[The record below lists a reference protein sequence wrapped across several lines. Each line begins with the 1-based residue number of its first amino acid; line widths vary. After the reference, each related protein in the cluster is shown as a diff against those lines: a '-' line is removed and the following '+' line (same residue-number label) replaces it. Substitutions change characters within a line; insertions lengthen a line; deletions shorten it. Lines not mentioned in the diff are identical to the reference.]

1 MNLFKRF
8 AFTLNEVMI
17 VLAVLGIVAA
27 LTMPTLNANIQS
39 RKWSATSQDFVREL
53 EESLKI
59 MNLKKVLAGHAT
71 TKSFVSKLSEYISV
85 VKICNNDELLECFS
99 DKVTWGLGEATPEE
113 IDMTKVKKAKHF
125 GLDDWKSELIGVQFN
140 NGVNALVAYNPEC
153 SANHLSNDNNLLDCV
168 AMLYDVSGFAFP
180 NQSGKDLKTYGV
192 ISKLGPSDCLIEA
205 NGRCFTAAQKITGT
219 LTRAECLELINS
231 GKYGSMFSSN
241 ECSNGTQKQLL
252 AIDACGGINNLP
264 SESDVRAMSKI
275 LHASG
280 TIDKELCTQLNFV
293 SGGSFPCRSWSDN
306 VGYMYIWISNL
317 NGGSGRKMGFNY
329 SGTKGPF
336 DLDTTDYFMCAVD

>member
-27 LTMPTLNANIQS
+27 LTVPTLNANIQS
-39 RKWSATSQDFVREL
+39 RKWNATSQDFVREL

-180 NQSGKDLKTYGV
+180 NQSGKDLKAYGL
-192 ISKLGPSDCLIEA
+192 ISRLGPSDCLIEV
-205 NGRCFTAAQKITGT
+205 NGKCFTAVQT
-219 LTRAECLELINS
+219 LTNVMTVDECKAIVNAGE
-231 GKYGSMFSSN
+231 YGGVFTVN
-241 ECSNGTQKQLL
+241 ECFNGTHKHLSAVQL
-252 AIDACGGINNLP
+252 CGGLDKLP
-264 SESDVRAMSKI
+264 SVSDFEAMYDI
-275 LHASG
+275 VYPNDVL
-280 TIDKELCTQLNFV
+280 DKELCTQLNF
-293 SGGSFPCRSWSDN
+293 GGATPCKRWFDN
-306 VGYMYIWISNL
+306 VGYMEIWTNDLGST
-317 NGGSGRKMGFNY
+317 GSGHYVSFSYTGLRGSYFGGN
-329 SGTKGPF
+329 
-336 DLDTTDYFMCAVD
+336 TDKVMCVVD